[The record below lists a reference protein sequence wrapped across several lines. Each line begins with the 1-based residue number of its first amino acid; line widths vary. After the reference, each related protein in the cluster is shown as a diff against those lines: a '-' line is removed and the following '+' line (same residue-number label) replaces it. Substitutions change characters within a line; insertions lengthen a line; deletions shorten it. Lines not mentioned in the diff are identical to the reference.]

1 MDQESFRKLLDKPK
15 GGPSSSSSSGA
26 HVRGSLLAAT
36 AAATKGKGG
45 GKKGKPAVDASQP
58 AFKPRQVKKG
68 GAKGDA
74 YRDRATERR
83 LGVGNDYAQVEAL
96 ADEFERRH
104 ADDEDRD
111 AVEEKRKYLG
121 GDSAHTV
128 LVKGLDFAL
137 LEQTR
142 ARAAAE
148 AAATEDV
155 SLEQAFLESA
165 AQPRKRSRADILREL
180 KSRRGGSG
188 AAAAGEDEDEDKGDA
203 KGEEGAGAVRDA
215 ALEAAKK
222 AGKFK
227 PIGFKPV
234 GGGAQDKKEKVKRKK
249 KAKAG
254 EQEENGE
261 RKKKRKVGP
270 AGVATDTTMAG
281 TTARDDTT
289 AAGPSNAEKGEQA
302 EAGPSSAA
310 PPPNLPVPPP
320 EPEPIDEDFD
330 IFADAGEYTGVD
342 LGDDSDE
349 NDGEG
354 ERPGVSAGAGADER
368 EDGEVQ
374 GPRRKWLATSDDERE
389 PARAITPAARAT
401 RSLSPEH
408 RTGGSHRPRGVEE
421 GEMDE
426 EGEEEEERPMRL
438 QPLASSALPSIRD
451 LLAMS
456 DDVEKAEKRRARK
469 EKNKA
474 GGGGA
479 PGEKETKAKVERD
492 YQRLKAYTDKKAKS

>member
-1 MDQESFRKLLDKPK
+1 MDQESFRKLLEKPK
-15 GGPSSSSSSGA
+15 GGTPSSTSSSA
-26 HVRGSLLAAT
+26 HVRGSLLAAAT
-36 AAATKGKGG
+36 AGKSKGKDKDKKG
-45 GKKGKPAVDASQP
+45 GKPTIDASQP
-58 AFKPRQVKKG
+58 AFKPRQLKK

-104 ADDEDRD
+104 ADEEDRE

-121 GDSAHTV
+121 GDSEHTV

-148 AAATEDV
+148 AAATDDV
-155 SLEQAFLESA
+155 SLERAFLESRAA
-165 AQPRKRSRADILREL
+165 AQPGRRSRADILREL

-188 AAAAGEDEDEDKGDA
+188 SVADATADEDEQ
-203 KGEEGAGAVRDA
+203 GAQKAAGVGKDA

-234 GGGAQDKKEKVKRKK
+234 GGGAQEREKAKRKK
-249 KAKAG
+249 KVKAPG
-254 EQEENGE
+254 EPEENGE

-270 AGVATDTTMAG
+270 AAAA
-281 TTARDDTT
+281 TTAQDDAT
-289 AAGPSNAEKGEQA
+289 AAGPSNAAKLEQS

-310 PPPNLPVPPP
+310 PPNLPAPPA
-320 EPEPIDEDFD
+320 EPEPVDEDFD

-349 NDGEG
+349 NDWD
-354 ERPGVSAGAGADER
+354 RRGVSAGADELER

-389 PARAITPAARAT
+389 AARAISPAARAT
-401 RSLSPEH
+401 RSPSSSRRSP
-408 RTGGSHRPRGVEE
+408 GVPEE
-421 GEMDE
+421 GEMEE

-438 QPLASSALPSIRD
+438 QPLASSALPSIKD

-469 EKNKA
+469 EKKKA
-474 GGGGA
+474 GGGGGGGGP